1 MVYVQDTGIVKV
13 TWYRRKFARIPQFV
27 KSKVAHNDRYQ
38 KLLRLNVSG
47 QKQIRSHLVIDRR
60 SEIEFVFCPETSIL
74 LSNNYNSF
82 WYRPIPEG
90 RAGECG
96 TSPQHVSNIFRSDRL
111 CPLKTKKTKNIFIYN
126 YNKRSVN

>member
-60 SEIEFVFCPETSIL
+60 SEIEFVFAQKRPSSSVTSITVFDINRSRKDGQENVAL
-74 LSNNYNSF
+74 HLN
-82 WYRPIPEG
+82 
-90 RAGECG
+90 
-96 TSPQHVSNIFRSDRL
+96 TFRTFFEAIG
-111 CPLKTKKTKNIFIYN
+111 C
-126 YNKRSVN
+126 VH